1 MGTVPIVMLVDLF
14 VIRLYTTSMTR
25 DQLIAKRKAKKQRRL
40 IAAAGGAVAVVI
52 VVFLATRAVV
62 TQPKKRVIAQKAA
75 PVVEEYETD
84 TAVRKELSSAVNAN
98 IGWNINDSGWFYMN
112 DDNTIFAN
120 GWKTLD
126 GQRYFFKDNGYLAT
140 GWTNTGG
147 VKDVY
152 FDETGIIDPS
162 KYQKLVA
169 LTYDDGPS
177 ESSTP
182 NLLDALEKYGQKATF
197 FVVGEQA
204 ELYPEIVKRAYDMG
218 MEIGSH
224 TYDHPWLNQL
234 SPEEIEEEMDH
245 NDRVLSAIT
254 GEGTDIMRPT
264 GGGISANLINSVGRP
279 MIQWDLDTLDWD
291 HQDAD
296 KTYQRIVDN
305 VQDGSIILMHD
316 LFKPAGDA
324 ADRIL
329 EALTNAG
336 YKCVTVSELAEAYGY
351 EMEPGGQYYAF
362 YPDGCDQNKTKAEGL
377 ENPTAAWDD

>member
-1 MGTVPIVMLVDLF
+1 M
-14 VIRLYTTSMTR
+14 
-25 DQLIAKRKAKKQRRL
+25 
-40 IAAAGGAVAVVI
+40 AVVI

-140 GWTNTGG
+140 GWTN
-147 VKDVY
+147 
-152 FDETGIIDPS
+152 
-162 KYQKLVA
+162 
-169 LTYDDGPS
+169 
-177 ESSTP
+177 P